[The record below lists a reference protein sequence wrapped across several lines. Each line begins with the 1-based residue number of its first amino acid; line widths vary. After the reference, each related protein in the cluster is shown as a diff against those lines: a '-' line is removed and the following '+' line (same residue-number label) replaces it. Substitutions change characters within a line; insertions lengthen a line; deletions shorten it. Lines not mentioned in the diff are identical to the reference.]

1 MVQVF
6 DHIQRKKD
14 KKIEKKRGNLIIIT
28 RTRNNVLVSYL
39 LHTKKLNQTLTQNWA
54 ILAAYGSNQFSI

>member
-14 KKIEKKRGNLIIIT
+14 KKMERIRRKLIIIT
-28 RTRNNVLVSYL
+28 RTRNVLVSYL
-39 LHTKKLNQTLTQNWA
+39 LHKKLLNQTLTQNWA